1 MSEPFPTVSV
11 LVPCYNAEPYLRQA
25 LDSVAAQTLPP
36 LECIVVDDGS
46 TDASAEIAAEYG
58 PPFRL
63 IRQANQ
69 GRAAANN
76 RALAEVRGELVMF
89 LDADDFWLPEMIE
102 AQVQTIVRTGAA
114 MAYCPAIRCDQA
126 GVDLPDQVARPLPEN
141 CLPELLRANRLNG
154 CGACVRTDVLR
165 QVGGFDGRFWPGD
178 DYHLWLRIAVN
189 HRIAYQPRP
198 LGRYRYYGGQAS
210 AERVRMVLVGLAA
223 RLDFLRQ
230 HPQVRHKLG
239 EPYIKEAVENPF
251 FRNLQRCCD
260 AGLQRSARRLARAY
274 LRHWPQRLRAWRYA
288 LVSHLPWRLFARM
301 ARLPHR
307 PETRCRSLN
316 PGGSPQAQ

>member
-1 MSEPFPTVSV
+1 M
-11 LVPCYNAEPYLRQA
+11 PCYNAEPYLRQA
-25 LDSVAAQTLPP
+25 LDSVAVQTLPP

-46 TDASAEIAAEYG
+46 TDASAEIAAEYE

-63 IRQANQ
+63 IRQANR
-69 GRAAANN
+69 GRAVANN

-89 LDADDFWLPEMIE
+89 LDADDFRLPEMIE

-141 CLPELLRANRLNG
+141 CLPELLHANRLNG

-165 QVGGFDGRFWPGD
+165 RVGGFDGRFWPGD
-178 DYHLWLRIAVN
+178 DYHLWLRIAVDR
-189 HRIAYQPRP
+189 RIAFQPRP

-210 AERVRMVLVGLAA
+210 AERVRMALVGLAA

-230 HPQVRHKLG
+230 HPQVRRELG
-239 EPYIKEAVENPF
+239 EAYIKEAVEEAF
-251 FRNLQRCCD
+251 FRKLEQCCN
-260 AGLQRSARRLARAY
+260 AGLQRSARRLARTY
-274 LRHWPQRLRAWRYA
+274 LRHWPLRLRAWRYPA
-288 LVSHLPWRLFARM
+288 HCHLPWRLYARTLPAGQEAVD
-301 ARLPHR
+301 ARQTLR
-307 PETRCRSLN
+307 TT
-316 PGGSPQAQ
+316 PGQPSA